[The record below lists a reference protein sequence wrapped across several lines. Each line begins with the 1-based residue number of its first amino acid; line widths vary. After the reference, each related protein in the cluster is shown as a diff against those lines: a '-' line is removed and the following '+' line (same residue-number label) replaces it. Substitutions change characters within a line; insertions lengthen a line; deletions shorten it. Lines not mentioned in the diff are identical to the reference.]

1 MTLRIPFIGIHR
13 KTITQGMLVESKTVT
28 QGMLV
33 ESSAGGLQM
42 AMLIWCKNNEY
53 YKLKQLNY

>member
-13 KTITQGMLVESKTVT
+13 KTIT

-53 YKLKQLNY
+53 NKLKQLNY

>member
-1 MTLRIPFIGIHR
+1 MTLRIPFIGIHL

-53 YKLKQLNY
+53 HKLKQN

>member
-13 KTITQGMLVESKTVT
+13 KTIT